1 MVIPKCLPLLL
12 VRLFVP
18 LLIEILNAIERS
30 AVEELSEG
38 QIWLLHEKHVRPP
51 MTDAETLEIMRK
63 AQEVNSTA
71 MLFQAIW
78 MLYLIVQVLALMITP
93 AICAKI
99 IACARGRNEVVWFWV
114 TLACPL
120 AILVLLALGKAE
132 PKVAGWGK
140 YENRQVRKA
149 PSAASD
155 PN

>member
-1 MVIPKCLPLLL
+1 MSDYY
-12 VRLFVP
+12 RQVP
-18 LLIEILNAIERS
+18 
-30 AVEELSEG
+30 
-38 QIWLLHEKHVRPP
+38 
-51 MTDAETLEIMRK
+51 DAETLEIMRK